1 MDAWTLLN
9 SNFVLLLLGF
19 ILTTLAGGLLS
30 YWLQKQSWRRQ
41 TSVDLYRKR
50 YEEGSQFLDEL
61 AKLIGNR
68 FFQLQRYLWI
78 LEEMQ
83 DNDMHDD
90 VLQAVAEEVEI
101 EVDKTVAEWNSTFW
115 LNRSKIRLLVG
126 EAQAQQF
133 LDYQDDPRTEN
144 PRSIQYRFVKAHEA
158 VRRAK
163 MGEVDTSSAQAEIN
177 LLNWACSEFFENLT
191 RVFLKRAASLQLL
204 ETPEES
210 TKQDREL
217 RGNAREPGSIR

>member
-19 ILTTLAGGLLS
+19 ILTTMAGGLLS

-41 TSVDLYRKR
+41 TRVDLYRKR

-78 LEEMQ
+78 LEELQ
-83 DNDMHDD
+83 DNDIQDD
-90 VLQAVAEEVEI
+90 VLQAVAH

-115 LNRSKIRLLVG
+115 LNRVKIRLLVG

-133 LDYQDDPRTEN
+133 LDFQDDLRTEK

-163 MGEVDTSSAQAEIN
+163 MGEVDASSAQAEIN
-177 LLNWACSEFFENLT
+177 HLNWACSEFFENLT
-191 RVFLKRAASLQLL
+191 GVFLKRADSLQLL

-210 TKQDREL
+210 TKRDREM